1 MEFQTWLEQQEAWQ
15 GVKDEILRFW
25 RAQEDRPIY
34 PRPIPISHSGSSYD
48 QDAIRITGT
57 SEFINS
63 ILARLKDFLG
73 YESPAV
79 ELDVDYRQIVD
90 KYEQPV
96 PGRFVCYLRL
106 REKERATK

>member
-1 MEFQTWLEQQEAWQ
+1 MEFQTWLEQQEAWK

-25 RAQEDRPIY
+25 RTLENRPLF
-34 PRPIPISHSGSSYD
+34 PRPIPATHQGSSYD

-57 SEFINS
+57 AEFINS
-63 ILARLKDFLG
+63 ILGRLKDYMRF
-73 YESPAV
+73 ESPRV

-106 REKERATK
+106 REKE